1 MWLWFSWIV
10 SIFDSLFGNYPCIPD
25 RWGEQQQLDDE
36 SIKYIQWFKELLLK
50 LAPQLLDQL
59 NRSSV
64 IPAAIEAKKSPINSN
79 LSNSKKMKL
88 FQKLPMPKIAQAA
101 SPKNAQSW

>member
-50 LAPQLLDQL
+50 LAPQLLD
-59 NRSSV
+59 
-64 IPAAIEAKKSPINSN
+64 
-79 LSNSKKMKL
+79 
-88 FQKLPMPKIAQAA
+88 
-101 SPKNAQSW
+101 